1 MGDKL
6 NCVDRF
12 SELVDV
18 LVTYEHT
25 TDPLYYTL
33 RFIDGLCDDI
43 KFVILVQRPSDLDT
57 AYALALLQE
66 EADSS
71 KRCDSRGS
79 NGS

>member
-1 MGDKL
+1 M
-6 NCVDRF
+6 
-12 SELVDV
+12 
-18 LVTYEHT
+18 TYEHT

-43 KFVILVQRPSDLDT
+43 KFVIVVQRPSDLDT
-57 AYALALLQE
+57 VCALALLQE

-79 NGS
+79 DGS